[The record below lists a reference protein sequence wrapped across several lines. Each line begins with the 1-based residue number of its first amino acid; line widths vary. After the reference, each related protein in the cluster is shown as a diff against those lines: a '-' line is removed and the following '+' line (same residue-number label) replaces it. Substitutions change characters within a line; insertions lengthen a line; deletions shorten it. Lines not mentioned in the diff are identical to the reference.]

1 MPPFSIIS
9 TYTRV
14 AVPMANASF
23 AAEQPSA
30 DHPGR
35 KIPIVLAVI
44 VTSTVSVGVVLF
56 CVWVRSRR
64 HSNRIR
70 LDDEQNLNEEPIPLQ
85 DLAIPEGGETAVH
98 ETEDPSVS
106 AVNIRRPRT
115 LNEYNKALNSNPP
128 SQTDLATAQQALNS
142 KTTIQKQDVG
152 VPAIILSPPT
162 PVLILPIPPQPS
174 PSQEQSHLHP
184 TRRSNSRLDDTRR
197 HSKVFEFGDYEGG
210 FTGDETSR
218 VQSNFPPL
226 PSAGPGIETMPNVLN
241 EYHQQYRQHDHDFP
255 RPPTITEESVSDMT
269 DTLDTKSAAELV
281 ENIPESHFTTS
292 GSQSPEA
299 DKDEA
304 SSSIKRDDEP
314 LSPSHEEF
322 VEDDKANDADDEG
335 DEPIGQTADSGAS
348 LEGGVQDSYGDSHDS
363 YVDEVCNPK
372 DPLYDVHG
380 AVKKIGNNTSKAEQ
394 SAQTLSGDVNSG
406 DNYTRFQR
414 DYTNAS
420 LVPAPLVRRNNTI
433 HETPSPAATSTTA
446 TQPVARPA
454 SVADVDISPPEPEI
468 ETQRPRSFVIREWPP
483 QNNQDAT
490 FDNAP
495 KRQALWY
502 TPPSQEI
509 IEQSRRVREQMEWEE
524 EAKKVVLQKAKDAGE
539 VLSEE
544 EITKRVRRMYERS
557 SRFMLEAATYKPPTS
572 PAQPRDKALADL
584 TRNDRVRAQ
593 RNSFVPPSG
602 TAMSHTNQKKRPV
615 SSEPA
620 FASSQALPFAASAES
635 MIAQDGSRSGSP
647 PAPRR
652 RVRRSNPVHNL
663 SFNLPQ

>member
-1 MPPFSIIS
+1 
-9 TYTRV
+9 
-14 AVPMANASF
+14 MANVSF
-23 AAEQPSA
+23 AAEQPSE
-30 DHPGR
+30 DPPGR
-35 KIPIVLAVI
+35 KLVIILAVV

-64 HSNRIR
+64 HSNHVR

-85 DLAIPEGGETAVH
+85 NLAAPEDGETAVH

-106 AVNIRRPRT
+106 AANALRPRT

-142 KTTIQKQDVG
+142 NTMIQKQDVG
-152 VPAIILSPPT
+152 VPAIILSPPS

-184 TRRSNSRLDDTRR
+184 TRRSNSRLDDPRR
-197 HSKVFEFGDYEGG
+197 HSKVFEFGDYQGD
-210 FTGDETSR
+210 FTGDETLR
-218 VQSNFPPL
+218 VQSNLPPL

-241 EYHQQYRQHDHDFP
+241 EYHQQQRERDHDFP
-255 RPPTITEESVSDMT
+255 RPSTINEESVSDMT
-269 DTLDTKSAAELV
+269 DTLDTQSVVELV
-281 ENIPESHFTTS
+281 ENIPESHFSTS

-304 SSSIKRDDEP
+304 SSFTKRDDEP

-322 VEDDKANDADDEG
+322 VEEDKANDADDEG
-335 DEPIGQTADSGAS
+335 DEQIGQTADSGAS

-380 AVKKIGNNTSKAEQ
+380 LVTKIGNNTLKAEQ
-394 SAQTLSGDVNSG
+394 SAQTLSGDDNSG
-406 DNYTRFQR
+406 GNYTRFQR

-433 HETPSPAATSTTA
+433 HETTSPAGTSTTVA
-446 TQPVARPA
+446 QPLTRPA
-454 SVADVDISPPEPEI
+454 STIDVDISPLEPEI

-490 FDNAP
+490 FENAP
-495 KRQALWY
+495 RRQALWY

-557 SRFMLEAATYKPPTS
+557 SRFLLEAATYKPAAS
-572 PAQPRDKALADL
+572 PAQPLDTVPADR
-584 TRNDRVRAQ
+584 TRVRAQ
-593 RNSFVPPSG
+593 RTSYVPPSG
-602 TAMSHTNQKKRPV
+602 NANFHTNQKKRPV

-647 PAPRR
+647 PPPRR
-652 RVRRSNPVHNL
+652 RVRRSNPVHDL
-663 SFNLPQ
+663 TLRLPQ